1 MESAFKSIKDD
12 PGAQAKA
19 KDFTSRVTVGDPT
32 QGYDDDEL
40 KEMAAA
46 VLPTLSQDQLKSAM
60 GASLQNINS
69 NMSESNRAGLQE
81 MLQQRKQGQGMVDI
95 TRSGENVASGTAGS
109 SGGGGLDDLLGG
121 LTGGSSG
128 GGLDDLLGGLLG
140 GMSGGGGSGGSGLD
154 DLLGGLLGGSGQQQG
169 GGGLGSIL
177 GGLLGGGGQ
186 QQGGGG
192 GGLGDILGSLLGGQ
206 KASSSDAG
214 VADGGQGQDVSGMIE
229 TFMKSPLGKTVL
241 AGAVAYGAK
250 EILGDKA

>member
-19 KDFTSRVTVGDPT
+19 KDFTARVTVGDPT

-40 KEMAAA
+40 KVMAAA
-46 VLPTLSQDQLKSAM
+46 VLPALSEDQLKAAM

-81 MLQQRKQGQGMVDI
+81 MLQQRQQGQGMVDI
-95 TRSGENVASGTAGS
+95 TRSGENVAPATAGAS
-109 SGGGGLDDLLGG
+109 AGGGLDDLLGG
-121 LTGGSSG
+121 LMGGSSG

-154 DLLGGLLGGSGQQQG
+154 DLLGGLLGGGGQQQG

-177 GGLLGGGGQ
+177 GGLLGGGGGQ
-186 QQGGGG
+186 QGG
-192 GGLGDILGSLLGGQ
+192 GGLGDMLGGLLGGQ
-206 KASSSDAG
+206 KAASPDAG
-214 VADGGQGQDVSGMIE
+214 VADGGQGADVSGMIE